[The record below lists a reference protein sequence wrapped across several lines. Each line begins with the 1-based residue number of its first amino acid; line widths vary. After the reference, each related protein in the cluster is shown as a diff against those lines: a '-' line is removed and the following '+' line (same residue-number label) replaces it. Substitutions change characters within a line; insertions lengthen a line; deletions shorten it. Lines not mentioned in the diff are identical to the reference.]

1 MTLAHDEMFNGFF
14 IVNGQ
19 HWLAAVQQY
28 GFSKH
33 RTAKDVFEYVNGK
46 FCIFNLQYSL
56 GTHTIRHDRL
66 LINPSPP
73 PNKRTLNDVYAKVA
87 TFSTQPIIIPFYL

>member
-1 MTLAHDEMFNGFF
+1 MKSLTDFF

-33 RTAKDVFEYVNGK
+33 RTEKDVFQYVNGK
-46 FCIFNLQYSL
+46 FCISNKQYSL
-56 GTHTIRHDRL
+56 GTHH
-66 LINPSPP
+66 
-73 PNKRTLNDVYAKVA
+73 
-87 TFSTQPIIIPFYL
+87 